1 MKNLNISIS
10 GKVQGV
16 FFRETS
22 KAVAD
27 QLGVKGTARNLP
39 DGSVFI
45 EAEGD
50 DFSLDLFLEFC
61 HKGSD
66 RAVVEN
72 VSIVEAELKN
82 YVNFEVVKR

>member
-1 MKNLNISIS
+1 MKHLDITIS

-16 FFRETS
+16 FFRATS

-27 QLGVKGTARNLP
+27 QLGIKGTVRNLP
-39 DGSVFI
+39 DGKVFI

-50 DFSLDLFLEFC
+50 DFSLELFLEFC

-66 RAVVEN
+66 RSVVEE
-72 VSIVEAELKN
+72 VDIRESEMKN
-82 YVNFEVVKR
+82 YVNFEAVKR

>member
-1 MKNLNISIS
+1 MKHLDIIIS

-16 FFRETS
+16 FFRATS

-27 QLGVKGTARNLP
+27 QLGIRGTARNRP
-39 DGSVFI
+39 DGTVFI

-50 DFSLDLFLEFC
+50 DFSLGLFMEFC

-66 RAVVEN
+66 RSVVEN
-72 VSIVEAELKN
+72 VSVSEAELKN
-82 YVNFEVVKR
+82 YVNFEVLKR

>member
-1 MKNLNISIS
+1 MKHLNISIT

-16 FFRETS
+16 FFRATS

-27 QLGVKGTARNLP
+27 QLGVKGTARNRQ

-66 RAVVEN
+66 RSVVEN
-72 VSIVEAELKN
+72 VSVVETELKN
-82 YVNFEVVKR
+82 YSNFEVVKK